1 MSRLRFVNARLVDP
15 VAGEVRTGELL
26 VEDGR
31 IAASPALSSAAPS
44 NPLLSSDEETII
56 DCQGLLLAPGII
68 DVGVFATDVK
78 AFHFGGITRA
88 ALMPDGSSPLD
99 QPGLIERAA
108 KAGKP
113 DLWLHPLAAATK
125 GLAGAE
131 MAEIGLMQAAGARGV
146 ATGRAR
152 IADSGV
158 MLRVLNYAAGLGLTT
173 VTHAEDEGLTRNAVV
188 TDGEAALRLG
198 LPAAPAAAEA
208 IAVARDIALVE
219 VTGAPLHFR
228 QLTTAAAFDLVRAA
242 KAKGLPV
249 TCGISPAHLL
259 LSETAIGAWR
269 TFTRLSPPLRSED
282 DRHAA
287 RAALADGTIDVLCS
301 AHDPRGPEDKRLP
314 FADAAPGMAGAETL
328 LTLGL
333 GLVRDGIIT
342 LPRLFALLAA
352 TPARLLG
359 VDAGSLAPGAEA
371 DLILIDPDK
380 PWQVDAKK
388 MSARAGN
395 TPFDGLP
402 VQGRVMGVWKGGRK
416 VA

>member
-1 MSRLRFVNARLVDP
+1 MSRVHFINARLVDP
-15 VAGEVRTGELL
+15 ALGEVVAGTLL
-26 VEDGR
+26 VEGGHIVADDG
-31 IAASPALSSAAPS
+31 ATA
-44 NPLLSSDEETII
+44 DETI
-56 DCQGLLLAPGII
+56 DCRGQLLAPGII
-68 DVGVFATDVK
+68 DFGVFATDKK

-88 ALMPDGSSPLD
+88 ALMPDGPSPLD

-113 DLWLHPLAAATK
+113 DLWLHPLAAMTR
-125 GLAGAE
+125 GLEGRELAE
-131 MAEIGLMQAAGARGV
+131 MGLMQAAGARAV

-158 MLRVLNYAAGLGLTT
+158 MARALAYAGGLGLVT
-173 VTHAEDEGLTRNAVV
+173 VTHAEDEGLTRHAVA
-188 TDGEAALRLG
+188 TTSEMALRLG

-219 VTGAPLHFR
+219 ATGAPLHFR

-242 KAKGLPV
+242 KAKRLPV

-259 LSETAIGAWR
+259 LSDVALGAWR
-269 TFTRLSPPLRSED
+269 TFARLSPPLREES
-282 DRHAA
+282 DRQAA
-287 RAALADGTIDVLCS
+287 LAALADGTIDVLCS

-328 LTLGL
+328 LALGL
-333 GLVRDGIIT
+333 GLVRDGLIT
-342 LPRLFALLAA
+342 LPRLFVLLAA

-359 VDAGSLAPGAEA
+359 VNAGSLAPGAEA
-371 DLILIDPDK
+371 DLILIDPDT
-380 PWQVDAKK
+380 PWQVDSKK

-402 VQGRVMGVWKGGRK
+402 VQGRVTAVWKGGRK

>member
-1 MSRLRFVNARLVDP
+1 MSRVHFINARLVDP
-15 VAGEVRTGELL
+15 ALGEVVAGTLL
-26 VEDGR
+26 VEGGHIVADDG
-31 IAASPALSSAAPS
+31 ATA
-44 NPLLSSDEETII
+44 DETI
-56 DCQGLLLAPGII
+56 DCRGQLLAPGII
-68 DVGVFATDVK
+68 DFGVFATDKK

-88 ALMPDGSSPLD
+88 ALMPDGPSPLD

-113 DLWLHPLAAATK
+113 DLWLHPLAAMTR
-125 GLAGAE
+125 GLEGRELAE
-131 MAEIGLMQAAGARGV
+131 MGLMQAAGARAV

-158 MLRVLNYAAGLGLTT
+158 MARALAYAGGLGLVT
-173 VTHAEDEGLTRNAVV
+173 VTHAEDEGLTRHAVA
-188 TDGEAALRLG
+188 TTSEMALRLG

-219 VTGAPLHFR
+219 ATGAPLHFR

-242 KAKGLPV
+242 KAKRLPV

-259 LSETAIGAWR
+259 LSDVALGAWR
-269 TFTRLSPPLRSED
+269 TFARLSPPLREEP
-282 DRHAA
+282 DRQAA
-287 RAALADGTIDVLCS
+287 LAALADGTIDVLCS

-328 LTLGL
+328 LALGL

-352 TPARLLG
+352 TPAHLLG
-359 VDAGSLAPGAEA
+359 VNAGSLAPGAEA
-371 DLILIDPDK
+371 DLILIAPDT
-380 PWQVDAKK
+380 PWQVDSKK

-402 VQGRVMGVWKGGRK
+402 VQGRVTAVWKGGRK